1 MVNHRKQKKISVL
14 NRMIRICVQQTGKQ
28 ITRQLQ
34 LSDGLH
40 MEWKRAFILVQSIV
54 DQRFQR
60 FVRMKLFITL
70 FEIYPAVAI
79 KMNLS

>member
-1 MVNHRKQKKISVL
+1 MVNHRNQKKISVL

-28 ITRQLQ
+28 MTRQF
-34 LSDGLH
+34 SDGLH

-60 FVRMKLFITL
+60 LVRMKLLITSY
-70 FEIYPAVAI
+70 EIYPAVGN